1 MAHSRENEI
10 DFFESATNWCN
21 RAKVIEYLE
30 NFEWNVEYA
39 INAYFSS
46 VHIQEPSESVD
57 VDAKRSTKGSLESAT
72 LNETEEDSRKH
83 STLNES
89 LTNDQ
94 SQSTASSPSQQLYN
108 SMHQTATISPSE
120 RISFNEHCNH
130 IVSNANGT
138 SSLFPKIYEL
148 DHNKQQLLQYINT
161 NTIAIYA
168 DYTASGR
175 GLIFI
180 EHYMLTY
187 VWPFYANTHS
197 ENNTFALQTTRFR
210 ESARSIIKKCLNAT
224 DDDVVIFT
232 GSAAINK
239 FVDILQLRTDEIRNH
254 TVVFVSASEHH
265 SNILPWKETGVQF
278 VRIPNNEQ
286 GLLDQNVLE
295 ENLIYYRDLTKK
307 SIICTFNAG
316 SNVTGILA
324 DVNRISEL
332 VHDYGGCIFWDYA
345 AAAPYVHIDMN
356 PSEKAA
362 KDAVFISTHKFI
374 GGPGTPG
381 LLIAKKKLFEN
392 PVPTGCGGGTVNFV
406 TRTATEY
413 AKDIEVREEGGTP
426 NILGSI
432 RAGLVFHLKQSIG
445 HELIEGC
452 ETELVH
458 KFSQRFQNHPTLFIL
473 GPLDVSRL
481 AIFSFLIYVPSI
493 GKYLH
498 HNFICSLLND
508 LFGIQVRSG
517 CSCAGPYVLD
527 LLNIDDE
534 QINMYSK
541 FYTEDLDQR
550 FDKDNDP
557 IPYNALMK
565 PGFTRFNLSYFAS
578 DEEVNYI
585 LDAIEFI
592 ASFAWRFLPLYQYNQ
607 ETAVWR
613 PRHLSME
620 NHSNASHSLTAIDYQ
635 NGTMEQINVLNSKPQ
650 NIDHQIPLV
659 NLSLSSSDDPF
670 EQAKAISKNMPQYV
684 YENIDFRTD
693 TPLNIPKKYN
703 DFIWFVTP
711 KEIMIKLMAEF
722 ECLQQKDRAAVPF
735 QPRYTT
741 TRFV

>member
-1 MAHSRENEI
+1 MER
-10 DFFESATNWCN
+10 
-21 RAKVIEYLE
+21 
-30 NFEWNVEYA
+30 YA
-39 INAYFSS
+39 INSYFSS
-46 VHIQEPSESVD
+46 VHIPEPSESVN
-57 VDAKRSTKGSLESAT
+57 VDAKRSTKGSLESKT

-83 STLNES
+83 STLNEP
-89 LTNDQ
+89 LINCQ
-94 SQSTASSPSQQLYN
+94 SQLTASPPSQKLYN
-108 SMHQTATISPSE
+108 SMHQASTINPSE
-120 RISFNEHCNH
+120 RISFSEHCSH
-130 IVSNANGT
+130 IVSNVDGT
-138 SSLFPKIYEL
+138 SSLFSKIYEL
-148 DHNKQQLLQYINT
+148 DHT
-161 NTIAIYA
+161 VYA

-197 ENNTFALQTTRFR
+197 ENNAFALQTTRFR
-210 ESARSIIKKCLNAT
+210 ESARSIIKKCLNVT

-232 GSAAINK
+232 GSGSTAAINK
-239 FVDILQLRTDEIRNH
+239 FVDILQLRTDEIRNR
-254 TVVFVSASEHH
+254 TVVFVSTSEHH

-278 VRIPNNEQ
+278 VRIPNNEK
-286 GLLDQNVLE
+286 GLLDQNVLK

-307 SIICTFNAG
+307 SIICIFNAG
-316 SNVTGILA
+316 SNVTGVLA
-324 DVNRISEL
+324 DVDRISEL
-332 VHDYGGCIFWDYA
+332 VHEHGGYIFWDYA

-413 AKDIEVREEGGTP
+413 AKDIETREEGGTP
-426 NILGSI
+426 SILGSI

-445 HELIEGC
+445 HELIEGR

-458 KFSQRFQNHPTLFIL
+458 KFFQRFQNHPTLFIL
-473 GPLDVSRL
+473 GPPDVSRL
-481 AIFSFLIYVPSI
+481 AIFSFLIYVPSVD
-493 GKYLH
+493 KYLH

-517 CSCAGPYVLD
+517 GSCAEPYVLD

-565 PGFTRFNLSYFAS
+565 PGFTRFNLPYFAS
-578 DEEVNYI
+578 DDEVNYI
-585 LDAIEFI
+585 LGAIEFV

-613 PRHLSME
+613 PRHLPVE
-620 NHSNASHSLTAIDYQ
+620 NRSNASHSLAAVDYQ
-635 NGTMEQINVLNSKPQ
+635 NGTMEQINFLNNKPQ
-650 NIDHQIPLV
+650 NIDHQIPLA
-659 NLSLSSSDDPF
+659 NLSSSSSDDPF

-693 TPLNIPKKYN
+693 TQLNIPKKYEH
-703 DFIWFVTP
+703 FIWFVTP
-711 KEIMIKLMAEF
+711 KEIMIKLMVEF
-722 ECLQQKDRAAVPF
+722 ECLQQKDRLAVPF
-735 QPRYTT
+735 QHRY
-741 TRFV
+741 RSIQIV